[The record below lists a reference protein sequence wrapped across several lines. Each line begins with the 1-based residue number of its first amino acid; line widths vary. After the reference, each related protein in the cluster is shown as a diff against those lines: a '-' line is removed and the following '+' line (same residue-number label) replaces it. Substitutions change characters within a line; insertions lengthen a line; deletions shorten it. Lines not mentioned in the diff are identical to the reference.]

1 MQSDFPTL
9 FDLVRPARW
18 TGGVIVASPHSG
30 RDYPDWFLAE
40 SQLDLATLRSSE
52 DAFVDRLI
60 APAATHGAV
69 MLTSRVPRAL
79 VDLNRAPDEIDP
91 RAVEGSG
98 TGRTSARVLS
108 GLGVIPRVVAHGRE
122 IRPRPLPKAEA
133 MRRIDA
139 LWRPYH
145 AALAALMDE
154 AHARFGRAILIDF
167 HSMPHAALNHLPG
180 EPPELVLGNRNGLSA
195 GRNLSAQ
202 VAAAAERAGFR
213 IRQNSP
219 FAGAH
224 VLAAHGRPAERRHAV
239 QIEIDRSLYMDE
251 ATLTPHQGFA
261 PLAERLDGLIAAL
274 IGSAAGGSLSEMAAE

>member
-1 MQSDFPTL
+1 MPRDFPTL
-9 FDLVRPARW
+9 FDLVRPVRW
-18 TGGVIVASPHSG
+18 TSGVIVASPHSG

-40 SQLDLATLRSSE
+40 SRLDLMTLRSSE

-60 APAATHGAV
+60 APAASHGAV
-69 MLTSRVPRAL
+69 VLTSRVPRAL

-98 TGRTSARVLS
+98 AGRTSARVLS

-122 IRPRPLPKAEA
+122 IRQRPLPRAEA

-154 AHARFGRAILIDF
+154 AHARFGRAFLIDF
-167 HSMPHAALNHLPG
+167 HSMPHAALSHLPG

-195 GRNLSAQ
+195 GRGLSAQ
-202 VAAAAERAGFR
+202 VAAAAARAGFR
-213 IRQNSP
+213 IRENSP

-239 QIEIDRSLYMDE
+239 QVEIDRSLYMDE
-251 ATLTPHQGFA
+251 ATITPHQGFD
-261 PLAERLDGLIAAL
+261 PLAARLEGLIAAL
-274 IGSAAGGSLSEMAAE
+274 IGSAAGGSLSEMAAD